1 MKDQLLKGFKSMKPL
16 VFFLSLFSFVLL
28 HAQAKDQVV
37 AEVGNKKITLEEF
50 NKKYSAVMGAYNPPS
65 KQEFL
70 EDLVRFEIGIQEAK
84 KRNLEKDPLVQ
95 ERLQTEMYKVLL
107 EKELTEKVSKIQVTE
122 DEMKS
127 WYKENPEVRLSQI
140 LIEIKPDAT
149 PAQRAEAKKRAEEIN
164 SEVQKSKRP
173 FEELVKLYS
182 DDLSK
187 HAGGDVGWQSC
198 LTIVPHVYETALK
211 MKVGEI
217 RGPIDT
223 KFGFQIIKL
232 TGKRT
237 YENAYRPQIRAG
249 VFDEKRKILFD
260 EFFKKLKGQYS
271 IKTNPSVIK

>member
-1 MKDQLLKGFKSMKPL
+1 MKTLI
-16 VFFLSLFSFVLL
+16 FFLGLISIVG
-28 HAQAKDQVV
+28 AQAQTKNDVV
-37 AEVGNKKITLEEF
+37 AEVGNKKITVEEF
-50 NKKYSAVMGAYNPPS
+50 NKKYEQVQSAYNPPS

-70 EDLVRFEIGIQEAK
+70 EDLVRFEVGVQEAK

-107 EKELTEKVSKIQVTE
+107 EKELSDKVSKITVTE
-122 DEMKS
+122 DEMKK
-127 WYKENPEVRLSQI
+127 WYANNPEIRLSQI
-140 LIEIKPDAT
+140 LIEVKPDAT
-149 PAQRAEAKKRAEEIN
+149 AAQRAEAKKRADEIA

-182 DDLSK
+182 DDISK
-187 HAGGDVGWQSC
+187 HAGGDIGWQSR
-198 LTIVPHVYETALK
+198 LTIVPHVYEQALK

-217 RGPIDT
+217 KGPIDT

-249 VFDEKRKILFD
+249 VFDEKRKAIFD
-260 EFFKKLKGQYS
+260 DYFKKLKAQYT
-271 IKTNPSVIK
+271 IKTNPSVLK

>member
-1 MKDQLLKGFKSMKPL
+1 MKTLI
-16 VFFLSLFSFVLL
+16 FFLSLFSFVGL
-28 HAQAKDQVV
+28 HAQSKDSVV
-37 AEVGNKKITLEEF
+37 AEVGNKKITLDEF
-50 NKKYSAVMGAYNPPS
+50 NKKYQQVMGAYNPPS

-70 EDLVRFEIGIQEAK
+70 EDLVRYEIGVQEAK

-107 EKELTEKVSKIQVTE
+107 EKELTDKVSKIQVSE
-122 DEMKS
+122 EEMKA
-127 WYKENPEVRLSQI
+127 WYKNNPEVRLSQI
-140 LIEIKPDAT
+140 LVEVKPDAT
-149 PAQRAEAKKRAEEIN
+149 PAQRAEAQKRAKEIF
-164 SEVQKSKRP
+164 SEVEKSKRP
-173 FEELVKLYS
+173 YEELVKLYS

-187 HAGGDVGWQSC
+187 HAGGDIGWQSR
-198 LTIVPHVYETALK
+198 LTIVPNVYEEALR

-237 YENAYRPQIRAG
+237 YENAFRPQIRAG
-249 VFDEKRKILFD
+249 VFDEKRRVIFD
-260 EFFKKLKGQYS
+260 DFFKKLKGQYS